1 MKNSKG
7 RIITGIKI
15 FMPFI
20 ILSFSA
26 CAMVGPDYKTP
37 AIKMPDKWQAN
48 SSEKVSQGK
57 TDKTHLV
64 NWWKTFNDPMLTDLI
79 NRAVSGNLSV
89 KQAVTRVIEARLYR
103 GVGGAN
109 LYPSVSA
116 SASATKSRLYNVTAD
131 NYQVGVDSSWE
142 IDLFGGIR
150 RSNQAYDAEIQS
162 ADASLNNTIIALMAE
177 VAQDYVDLRLYQTQL
192 GITLSNLK
200 TQEETNDIV
209 NWRYKSGLVTELDLK
224 KSESTLDQTRSQIPD
239 LQSRVEQSQNRIAV
253 LLGLHPGVL
262 KQELSKVKPVPV
274 LTDIIKTGIPADLL
288 RQRPDLRKAERDLAA
303 QTANIGVAVSDLYP
317 KITLSGSIRY
327 SAASTGDLF
336 NSDSLSSSI
345 GPSISWPV
353 FRAGAIKQN
362 VKIQS
367 NIADRLLLQYKDLV
381 LSAIEEV
388 ENALSSCR
396 YEEIKHESL
405 KKAADA
411 ASRSLELSRMQYS
424 SGLIDF
430 QTLLDAERTVLSL
443 QNQVT
448 QSEAQISINYIT
460 LYKALGGGWSPDST
474 DKNYGVN

>member
-7 RIITGIKI
+7 RLITGMKI
-15 FMPFI
+15 FIPFI

-26 CAMVGPDYKTP
+26 CAMVGPDYKPP

-48 SSEKVSQGK
+48 SSEKVSPGE
-57 TDKTHLV
+57 DKSHLV
-64 NWWKTFNDPMLTDLI
+64 NWWKSFNDPMLTDLI
-79 NRAVSGNLSV
+79 NRAVSNNLSV
-89 KQAVTRVIEARLYR
+89 KEAVTRLIEARLYR
-103 GVGGAN
+103 GVGGAD
-109 LYPSVSA
+109 LYPSVSS
-116 SASATKSRLYNVTAD
+116 SASATKSRISHITVD

-150 RSNQAYDAEIQS
+150 RSIEAYDANIES
-162 ADASLNNTIIALMAE
+162 ADASLNDTIISLMAE
-177 VAQDYVDLRLYQTQL
+177 VALDYVNMRSYQAQL
-192 GITLSNLK
+192 SITLSNLK
-200 TQEETNDIV
+200 TQEETHDIV

-224 KSESTLDQTRSQIPD
+224 RSESTLEQTRSQIPS
-239 LQSRVEQSQNRIAV
+239 LQSRIDQSQNRIAV

-303 QTANIGVAVSDLYP
+303 QTAKIGVAVSDLYP

-327 SAASTGDLF
+327 SADSTGDLF
-336 NSDSLSSSI
+336 SSDSRSSSI

-367 NIADRLLLQYKDLV
+367 NMADRFLLQYKGLV

-396 YEEIKHESL
+396 YEEIRHESL
-405 KKAADA
+405 KKATDSAGI
-411 ASRSLELSRMQYS
+411 SLELSRMQYS

-430 QTLLDAERTVLSL
+430 QTLLDAERTLLSL
-443 QNQVT
+443 QDQLS
-448 QSEAQISINYIT
+448 QSEAQITVNYIT
-460 LYKALGGGWSPDST
+460 LYKSLGGGWTPDST